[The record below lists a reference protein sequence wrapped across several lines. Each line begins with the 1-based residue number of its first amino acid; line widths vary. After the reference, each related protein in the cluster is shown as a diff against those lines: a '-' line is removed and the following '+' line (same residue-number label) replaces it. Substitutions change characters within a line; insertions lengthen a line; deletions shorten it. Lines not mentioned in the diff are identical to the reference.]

1 MSGAEVAERFMR
13 RAIELAEAGRG
24 LTSPN
29 PMVGAIVVTPAGE
42 VVGEG
47 FHARVGA
54 PHAEVEA
61 LREAGPRARGATL
74 YVTLE
79 PCSHQGR
86 TPPCADAVIAAG
98 VARVVVGAVDPNPLV
113 GGGGIERLREV
124 GIEVDLVD
132 EFDARVQN
140 EAYRTWVAKR
150 RPFVIYKV
158 AVTLDGRT

>member
-1 MSGAEVAERFMR
+1 MSGAEAAERFMR

-61 LREAGPRARGATL
+61 LRRAGARARGATL

-79 PCSHQGR
+79 PCAHQGR
-86 TPPCADAVIAAG
+86 TPPCAPALVRAG
-98 VARVVVGAVDPNPLV
+98 VRRVVVGVRD
-113 GGGGIERLREV
+113 RHR
-124 GIEVDLVD
+124 
-132 EFDARVQN
+132 AR
-140 EAYRTWVAKR
+140 R
-150 RPFVIYKV
+150 RPAPHRARRAALGPAPAAAGGVRHLAWPSGAAQ
-158 AVTLDGRT
+158 AVRAPAGARHG

>member
-1 MSGAEVAERFMR
+1 MSGAEAAERFMR

-61 LREAGPRARGATL
+61 LREAGPRARGGTL
-74 YVTLE
+74 SVTLE
-79 PCSHQGR
+79 PCAPHGP
-86 TPPCADAVIAAG
+86 TPPCAPAIPASGAG
-98 VARVVVGAVDPNPLV
+98 SGGPGRPDPNPPVSGPRLSRPPAPRRA
-113 GGGGIERLREV
+113 GG
-124 GIEVDLVD
+124 
-132 EFDARVQN
+132 
-140 EAYRTWVAKR
+140 
-150 RPFVIYKV
+150 
-158 AVTLDGRT
+158 

>member
-1 MSGAEVAERFMR
+1 MSGAEAAERFMR

-24 LTSPN
+24 LPSPN

-61 LREAGPRARGATL
+61 LREAGPRARGGTL

-79 PCSHQGR
+79 PCAHQGR
-86 TPPCADAVIAAG
+86 TPPCAPAIAASG
-98 VARVVVGAVDPNPLV
+98 VG
-113 GGGGIERLREV
+113 REIGRAHV
-124 GIEVDLVD
+124 
-132 EFDARVQN
+132 
-140 EAYRTWVAKR
+140 RTPGTMR
-150 RPFVIYKV
+150 HLMPSSP
-158 AVTLDGRT
+158 

>member
-1 MSGAEVAERFMR
+1 MSGAEAAERFMR

-29 PMVGAIVVTPAGE
+29 PMVGAIVVTPSGE

-61 LREAGPRARGATL
+61 LRAAGPRARGGTL

-79 PCSHQGR
+79 PCAHQGR
-86 TPPCADAVIAAG
+86 TPPCAPAIAASG
-98 VARVVVGAVDPNPLV
+98 VAPVGAAVRGPKPLRS
-113 GGGGIERLREV
+113 GPGLR
-124 GIEVDLVD
+124 
-132 EFDARVQN
+132 
-140 EAYRTWVAKR
+140 
-150 RPFVIYKV
+150 
-158 AVTLDGRT
+158 

>member
-61 LREAGPRARGATL
+61 LREAGPRARGGTL

-79 PCSHQGR
+79 PCAHQGR
-86 TPPCADAVIAAG
+86 TPPCAPAIAAAG
-98 VARVVVGAVDPNPLV
+98 VARVVAAVSDPNPLV
-113 GGGGIERLREV
+113 SGRGFAELRRAGV
-124 GIEVDLVD
+124 
-132 EFDARVQN
+132 
-140 EAYRTWVAKR
+140 EAGQRTGSHRRR
-150 RPFVIYKV
+150 RPRHR
-158 AVTLDGRT
+158 A

>member
-1 MSGAEVAERFMR
+1 MSGAEAAERFMR

-61 LREAGPRARGATL
+61 LREAGPRARGGTL

-79 PCSHQGR
+79 PCAHPGR
-86 TPPCADAVIAAG
+86 TPPCAPPIAARG
-98 VARVVVGAVDPNPLV
+98 VVRVVAAVRDPNPPRPGPGFAEPPPAGRGV
-113 GGGGIERLREV
+113 G
-124 GIEVDLVD
+124 
-132 EFDARVQN
+132 
-140 EAYRTWVAKR
+140 T
-150 RPFVIYKV
+150 
-158 AVTLDGRT
+158 

>member
-1 MSGAEVAERFMR
+1 MSGAEAAERFMR

-61 LREAGPRARGATL
+61 LREAGPRARGGTL
-74 YVTLE
+74 YVTPE
-79 PCSHQGR
+79 PCAHQGR
-86 TPPCADAVIAAG
+86 TPPCAPPIAAG
-98 VARVVVGAVDPNPLV
+98 GVGRVVAARRDPNPPVSGPELA
-113 GGGGIERLREV
+113 ERPRAALA
-124 GIEVDLVD
+124 G
-132 EFDARVQN
+132 
-140 EAYRTWVAKR
+140 
-150 RPFVIYKV
+150 
-158 AVTLDGRT
+158 

>member
-1 MSGAEVAERFMR
+1 MSGAEAAERFMR

-29 PMVGAIVVTPAGE
+29 PMVGALVVTAAGE

-61 LREAGPRARGATL
+61 LREAGPRARGGTL

-79 PCSHQGR
+79 PCAHQGR
-86 TPPCADAVIAAG
+86 TPPCAPAIAASGVAPVVAAVRDPNPPLSGRGLAQLPRAG
-98 VARVVVGAVDPNPLV
+98 VAIVTAVGAAAA
-113 GGGGIERLREV
+113 ERQKPR
-124 GIEVDLVD
+124 
-132 EFDARVQN
+132 
-140 EAYRTWVAKR
+140 
-150 RPFVIYKV
+150 
-158 AVTLDGRT
+158 